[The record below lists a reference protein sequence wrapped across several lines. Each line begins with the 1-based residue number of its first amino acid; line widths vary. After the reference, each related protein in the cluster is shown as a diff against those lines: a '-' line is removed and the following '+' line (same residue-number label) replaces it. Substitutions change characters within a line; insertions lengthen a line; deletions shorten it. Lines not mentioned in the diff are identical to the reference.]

1 MQETAIPLS
10 DPDIAVIIT
19 NSNVKRSLAQS
30 AYAER
35 LEQCQSA
42 ASALG
47 KSSLRDAS
55 ESDVEGKNSLTQF
68 IFYHINPPLP
78 SSISSILKCML

>member
-10 DPDIAVIIT
+10 DPDVAVIIT
-19 NSNVKRSLAQS
+19 NSNVKRILAQS

-35 LEQCQSA
+35 LEQCRSA

-55 ESDVEGKNSLTQF
+55 ESDVEGKNPLTHF
-68 IFYHINPPLP
+68 IFYHINSPVP
-78 SSISSILKCML
+78 SSISLILKCML

>member
-1 MQETAIPLS
+1 MQETAVPLS
-10 DPDIAVIIT
+10 DPDVAVIIT

-35 LEQCQSA
+35 LEQCRSA

-55 ESDVEGKNSLTQF
+55 ESDVEGKNSRTHF
-68 IFYHINPPLP
+68 IFYHINSPVP
-78 SSISSILKCML
+78 SSISFILKCML